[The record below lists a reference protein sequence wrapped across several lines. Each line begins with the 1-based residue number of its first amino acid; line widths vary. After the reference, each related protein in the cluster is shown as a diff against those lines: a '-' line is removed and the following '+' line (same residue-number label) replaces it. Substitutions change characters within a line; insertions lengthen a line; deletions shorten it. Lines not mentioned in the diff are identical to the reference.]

1 MDFLRNI
8 LAVHLIQDIFERG
21 NVSVIPKGVDTV
33 IHGDI
38 ADTVSWED
46 VYKRQNHRRSGIYAS
61 SSVNSYHPAPKNS

>member
-21 NVSVIPKGVDTV
+21 NVIVIPKGVDTV

-38 ADTVSWED
+38 VDTVSSLWKQTA
-46 VYKRQNHRRSGIYAS
+46 VHKTPGQGQHTGRVVSLWGW
-61 SSVNSYHPAPKNS
+61 